1 MLFRSIIVHKP
12 HTAHNGALIAK
23 FNGGVSGNYVF
34 ETYSSKV
41 ISIHREVSPWNLQ
54 SLSNYELNESMI
66 SEMTYNGST
75 LSQYFNGVL
84 EVSGTFGSQG
94 STTATFTIG
103 SRWKNSSIDSPFD
116 GEILEILIFDQAL
129 TDEERAKI
137 NYYLSKKWGLED
149 RVDSDGDGI
158 GDEFEELAGSL
169 PMDADSTPEVDL
181 SDTVADQIGISSQL
195 NSKEDDL
202 KLWLDASNIDMGAN
216 ASITD
221 GDSLSQWIDLS
232 GNGYHATQ
240 EDDGQKPQIQ
250 LNELNGLGMIQFDG
264 SDDYFTVPKEMNGE
278 YSFKL
283 FMLVSFDINSIAGDN
298 TFMMKGSSSYAN

>member
-1 MLFRSIIVHKP
+1 MI
-12 HTAHNGALIAK
+12 
-23 FNGGVSGNYVF
+23 
-34 ETYSSKV
+34 
-41 ISIHREVSPWNLQ
+41 
-54 SLSNYELNESMI
+54 LN
-66 SEMTYNGST
+66 
-75 LSQYFNGVL
+75 
-84 EVSGTFGSQG
+84 
-94 STTATFTIG
+94 
-103 SRWKNSSIDSPFD
+103 D
-116 GEILEILIFDQAL
+116 
-129 TDEERAKI
+129 AKI

-169 PMDADSTPEVDL
+169 PMDAESTPVVDL

-202 KLWLDASNIDMGAN
+202 KLWLDASDIDMGAN

-298 TFMMKGSSSYAN
+298 TFMMKGSSSYVNWPMLYYRTSGDIFYYMSSGDHMAKQQQMRPCIGWSSFSGI